1 MPESDRHARNPITFR
16 PAADTWGWLDDI
28 AAREGRPVRAVVRDA
43 VERERVISEAG
54 LAAFDRECTR
64 RLAAFFD
71 ARSKGRDGAEES
83 RALMAA
89 EAAYR
94 RAIAEWE
101 PPGGES

>member
-1 MPESDRHARNPITFR
+1 MADRHDKDPITYR
-16 PAADTWGWLDDI
+16 PPKDTRGWLEDI
-28 AAREGRPVRAVVRDA
+28 AAREGRPVRTIVRDA

-101 PPGGES
+101 PPRDE